1 MDDFFIDCEDICSVN
16 PLYLIVNHASGYIE
30 EKNGNKYLTFNNSV
44 NENKCSLKNMQM
56 FGMALNTKSKQ

>member
-1 MDDFFIDCEDICSVN
+1 MIDCEDICSVN
-16 PLYLIVNHASGYIE
+16 LLYLIVNHASGYIE

-44 NENKCSLKNMQM
+44 NEKKCSLKNMQM